1 MKKAVLGIVGVALV
15 FCLAVCVCLGGL
27 FVIQPVSAFENGMKI
42 LLDAGH
48 GGVDG
53 GVVGKTSG
61 VKESE
66 LNLAIVYKLKT
77 ELEEIGF
84 EVVLTRKTDAGLYD
98 AATKGFKK
106 RDMQKRKEII
116 EGENPTMVLSIH
128 QNFYPSQRPR
138 GGQTFYEKGNKEGER
153 LAISI
158 QKELNVLY
166 EKEGVKSRNATYG
179 EYFILACTRNPSVI
193 VECGFLSN
201 AKDEGLLL
209 NEAWQKSLVEG
220 IAVGVLAYF
229 SNISA

>member
-1 MKKAVLGIVGVALV
+1 MKKAVLGIVSVALV
-15 FCLAVCVCLGGL
+15 FFMATCICLGGL
-27 FVIQPVSAFENGMKI
+27 FVIQPVSAFESGMKI

-53 GVVGKTSG
+53 GVVGKTSR
-61 VKESE
+61 VKESD

-84 EVVLTRKTDAGLYD
+84 EVVLTRKTEAGLYD

-116 EGENPTMVLSIH
+116 ERENPTMVLSIH
-128 QNFYPSQRPR
+128 QNFYPSQTPR
-138 GGQTFYEKGNKEGER
+138 GGQVFYEKGNWAGER
-153 LAISI
+153 LAIPI
-158 QKELNVLY
+158 QKELNALY

-179 EYFILACTRNPSVI
+179 EYFMLSCTKNPSVI

-209 NEAWQKSLVEG
+209 NETWQKKLVEG
-220 IAVGVLAYF
+220 IAGGVLAYF